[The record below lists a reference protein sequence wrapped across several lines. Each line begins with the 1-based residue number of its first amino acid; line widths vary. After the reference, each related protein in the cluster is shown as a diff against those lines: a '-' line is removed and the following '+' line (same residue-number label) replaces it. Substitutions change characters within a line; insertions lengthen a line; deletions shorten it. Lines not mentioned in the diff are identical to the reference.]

1 MLHYDHLREASFS
14 MDRQLKIIYHYHSG
28 FSVQVGGTLLV
39 FDYWEGEGRSL
50 SQVGRIT
57 PSFLKAFE
65 KIYVFISH
73 AHPDHLDPI
82 VYTWESEGLPI
93 TYIVSSD
100 MPVGTRGK
108 RLAPLQE
115 KELSPDVSVKAFQST
130 DLGVAFLVRAYGMN
144 IFHAGDLNLWHW
156 RQESTLREIEAAENA
171 YYEAIEPI
179 KGERIDLCMFPVDP
193 RQGLMYDAGANHFIP
208 GELHS
213 VQPAACERFPVY
225 TLNRRCWTLLST
237 ENFGPVVQTA
247 VGAFIVGG
255 IVNEHENAR
264 FLRGADMGR
273 FELAGS
279 TIVQFF
285 ERGRIRLLPEVRQ
298 YIERHGEFR
307 VMQGMWIGLGP
318 GQHED

>member
-1 MLHYDHLREASFS
+1 

-28 FSVQVGGTLLV
+28 FSVQVGGTLLN

-50 SQVGRIT
+50 PQVGRIT

-115 KELSPDVSVKAFQST
+115 KELSPDISVKAFQST

-171 YYEAIEPI
+171 FYEAIEPI
-179 KGERIDLCMFPVDP
+179 KGERIDVCMFPVDP
-193 RQGLMYDAGANHFIP
+193 RQGLMYDAGANHFILTMKP
-208 GELHS
+208 RVFIPMHWQERPEVAIDFARRARTPNTEVLALTKPGVVANLTFHDQLLDIHIIEPPKDFGELPIA
-213 VQPAACERFPVY
+213 PARRVEPQMPEGDDPFADTDLPV
-225 TLNRRCWTLLST
+225 
-237 ENFGPVVQTA
+237 
-247 VGAFIVGG
+247 
-255 IVNEHENAR
+255 
-264 FLRGADMGR
+264 D
-273 FELAGS
+273 
-279 TIVQFF
+279 
-285 ERGRIRLLPEVRQ
+285 
-298 YIERHGEFR
+298 IE
-307 VMQGMWIGLGP
+307 
-318 GQHED
+318 